1 VNLRAI
7 SIASVLVLGLA
18 ACGGGGSSDT
28 TSSTTATT
36 TTTGTSGSFKASF
49 NTDTAGLND
58 KSFNHLGN
66 LGRLKA
72 QNDLGVQTKVYVSAT
87 ESDYLPNAVAA
98 ANWGA
103 KAVVMNGFLL
113 ADATNTAA
121 KQFPNVKWAI
131 TDFPMEAL
139 ADKPTNSYGLTFKSE
154 QSGFLVGYLA
164 AEMIKAQKGPFG
176 KLKSSDVVLSAVGGK
191 KIPSVDNWIAGYR
204 AGAKAYDPA
213 AKVLID
219 YSNDFTPATSPKC
232 KEIALKHISQGA
244 QAVFQVA
251 GGCGL
256 GALQAAK
263 SSKVWGIGV
272 DADQSYLG
280 SHILTS
286 GVKRVD
292 TAVFD
297 FYKQAQ
303 AGTLGAG
310 KDLVFDLK
318 NHGQDVGRISPQ
330 VPQAFVTK
338 MNAQKAKIIGG
349 AISVPATL

>member
-1 VNLRAI
+1 
-7 SIASVLVLGLA
+7 VLLALA
-18 ACGGGGSSDT
+18 AVVLASLVAGSAG
-28 TSSTTATT
+28 TAAN
-36 TTTGTSGSFKASF
+36 KATFQVSF

-72 QNDLGVQTKVYVSAT
+72 EKDLGLQTKVYVSAT

-98 ANWGA
+98 TQWGA

-113 ADATNTAA
+113 ADATATAA
-121 KQFPNVKWAI
+121 KQFPDVKWAI
-131 TDFPMEAL
+131 TDFPRVAL
-139 ADKPTNSYGLTFKSE
+139 TGTPENAYGLTFKSE

-164 AEMIKAQKGPFG
+164 AEMIKAQLGPSG
-176 KLKSSDVVLSAVGGK
+176 KLKSKKIVLSAVGGK

-204 AGAKAYDPA
+204 AGAKAYDKS

-219 YSNDFTPATSPKC
+219 YSNDFTPATAPKC

-292 TAVFD
+292 TAVFT
-297 FYKQAQ
+297 FYKLASQNK
-303 AGTLGAG
+303 LGAG
-310 KDLVFDLK
+310 HDLVFDLK
-318 NHGQDVGRISPQ
+318 NKGQDVGKISKKAP
-330 VPQAFVTK
+330 ASFIAK
-338 MNAQKAKIIGG
+338 MNAQKAKIISGK
-349 AISVPATL
+349 IKVPSEL

>member
-1 VNLRAI
+1 VRNKRVA
-7 SIASVLVLGLA
+7 AVLLALA
-18 ACGGGGSSDT
+18 AVVLAALVAGS
-28 TSSTTATT
+28 A
-36 TTTGTSGSFKASF
+36 GAAKKAAFKVSF

-72 QNDLGVQTKVYVSAT
+72 QKQLGVTTKVYVSAS

-98 ANWGA
+98 AQWGA
-103 KAVVMNGFLL
+103 QAVVMNGFLL

-121 KQFPNVKWAI
+121 GQFPDIKWAI
-131 TDFPMEAL
+131 TDYPMEAL

-164 AEMIKAQKGPFG
+164 AEMVKAQKGPYG
-176 KLKSSDVVLSAVGGK
+176 KLKSNKIVLSAVGGK

-204 AGAKAYDPA
+204 AGAKAYDKS

-263 SSKVWGIGV
+263 QSKVWGIGV

-280 SHILTS
+280 KHILTS

-292 TAVFD
+292 TAVYT
-297 FYKQAQ
+297 FYKLAKQNK
-303 AGTLGAG
+303 LGKG
-310 KDLVFDLK
+310 HDLVFDLK
-318 NHGQDVGRISPQ
+318 NKGQDVGKISKR
-330 VPQAFVTK
+330 VPKAFITK
-338 MNAQKAKIIGG
+338 MNVQKAKIIRGKLK
-349 AISVPATL
+349 VPSTL

>member
-1 VNLRAI
+1 V
-7 SIASVLVLGLA
+7 
-18 ACGGGGSSDT
+18 
-28 TSSTTATT
+28 
-36 TTTGTSGSFKASF
+36 SF

-72 QNDLGVQTKVYVSAT
+72 QKQLGIQTKVYVAAT
-87 ESDYLPNAVAA
+87 ESDYLPNAVGA

-113 ADATNTAA
+113 ADATATAA

-131 TDFPMEAL
+131 TDFPRGAL
-139 ADKPTNSYGLTFKSE
+139 TGTPPNAYGLTFKSE

-164 AEMIKAQKGPFG
+164 AQMAKAKIGPNGASSG
-176 KLKSSDVVLSAVGGK
+176 KLVLSAVGGK

-204 AGAKAYDPA
+204 AGAQAVDPSF
-213 AKVLID
+213 KVLVD
-219 YSNDFTPATSPKC
+219 YSNDFTPATAPRC

-280 SHILTS
+280 PHILTS

-297 FYKQAQ
+297 FYKEAQ
-303 AGTLGAG
+303 AGTLGPG

-318 NHGQDVGRISPQ
+318 NGGQDVGKISSK
-330 VPQAFVTK
+330 VPQTLITR
-338 MNAQKAKIIGG
+338 MNAQKVKIISG
-349 AISVPATL
+349 AVTVPATL